1 MANKFNDIKDRYS
14 DNATRRRWL
23 THPRQLLPL
32 LLRLLLLPLL
42 LHVLQELQAVHQEVA
57 ALLALPHIN
66 LGFQLLFQLESRRA
80 RGITLESDAGA
91 SDWRR
96 LFTLG
101 RLLCSSDLCF
111 SSLRRF
117 PPLLVNLA
125 GSVAFFCEKN
135 KQKQRETDRGF
146 TRLCSGNGES
156 EALFGP
162 STCFGREHFCK
173 NVTNKM

>member
-1 MANKFNDIKDRYS
+1 MTLRI
-14 DNATRRRWL
+14 ATVTMRLADPPAPASPSPSPPAAAPTAPPRTAGTSGRSPGSRGPARTPTHQFGLSASFPAGEQTRTRDYTGVRRRCFGL
-23 THPRQLLPL
+23 
-32 LLRLLLLPLL
+32 
-42 LHVLQELQAVHQEVA
+42 
-57 ALLALPHIN
+57 IK
-66 LGFQLLFQLESRRA
+66 
-80 RGITLESDAGA
+80 
-91 SDWRR
+91 DWRR

-125 GSVAFFCEKN
+125 GSVAFFCEK
-135 KQKQRETDRGF
+135 KTKQREDRGF
-146 TRLCSGNGES
+146 TQLCSGKR

-162 STCFGREHFCK
+162 SSCFGREHFCK